1 MKRTLK
7 FILLCILVL
16 LADLNL
22 KLFGL
27 RSDFATLMAFWI
39 GYSRSAYS
47 GLAVGASLGLVE
59 DSLGSVLIGPGM
71 LSRGAAGFLAH
82 YLSKGFF
89 RWTPLLGFLGAA
101 GLTFLGGLIE
111 YTGLRVF
118 SDFQGAIL
126 PGLLKLSAQS
136 LINGILGAMLE
147 PENVD

>member
-7 FILLCILVL
+7 FLLLCLLVL
-16 LADLNL
+16 IADLNL

-27 RSDFATLMAFWI
+27 RSDFASLMAFWV

-47 GLAVGASLGLVE
+47 GIALGASLGLVE

-71 LSRGAAGFLAH
+71 LSRGAIGFFAH

-101 GLTFLGGLIE
+101 GLTFLGGMTE
-111 YTGLRVF
+111 YASLRVF
-118 SDFQGAIL
+118 SDFQGALL
-126 PGLLKLSAQS
+126 PGIFKLTAQS
-136 LINGILGAMLE
+136 LINGTLGAMLE
-147 PENVD
+147 PENIG